1 MAGHGEPRLDD
12 LEIRMRQVSG
22 MANSVDLT
30 VLAGS
35 SQRFAPDELSACD
48 KEAIHIPGAIQPY
61 GLLLV
66 ADPTTLLITAGAGDI
81 ENLLATEWLGRSVA
95 DLLGQDITNDTA
107 ALVSGTLDMAVIDQ
121 VKGYH
126 ALFDGILRYSNDNLL
141 IELEPAGVFT
151 RSEGR
156 MLSTV
161 DAIGCGFD
169 RAMDFQSLCDA
180 AAVGFRKLTG
190 FDRVM
195 IYRFLDDGAGT
206 VVADDKVAEI
216 GSFLNHHFPAA
227 DIPKQA
233 RALYVRNRIRVI
245 PDVHYK
251 PAPVRPVAGDVP
263 LDMSDIALRS
273 VSPIH
278 IQYLKNMGVAASASV
293 SIVMDGVLWGLV
305 ACHHRQPRQLPYE
318 IRSAC
323 SALAGML
330 ARQIKG
336 KADDESY
343 RQRIRLRSQEDAVVA
358 HLGSA
363 LSLQGFLADTG
374 NDLAKMLAANG
385 FAAMQRNDLYV
396 AGECPDDAGIRK
408 IAAWVEKR
416 AVAQPYSTDCLGTDL
431 PDVADAHSLAS
442 GLLAVTMSTEEPII
456 LMWFRAEQ
464 VQIVDWAGNPHKTQ
478 ANGAATDIADILTP
492 RASFAAWSETVRGLS
507 SPWTLA
513 EIECANRLRRT
524 MFDIRQ
530 SNRLRTL
537 NQDLASTVAD
547 NESLLVQK
555 DFLIK
560 EVNHRIQNSLTLV
573 SSFLRLQAKGL
584 NDQSLTA
591 HLDEAQRRISAVALV
606 HRRLYSG
613 DQVQTVDLARYLD
626 DLCTEMTSSMGAE
639 WGKQITVD
647 LAPILMEI
655 DRAINVG
662 LILTELL
669 INANKY
675 AYDGAP
681 GPIAVSLSQHRNS
694 FRLVVADRGKGKF
707 VKSEG
712 FGTKMLNAMVR
723 SLSGSLGND
732 NSAAGLQVILE
743 APVQG

>member
-1 MAGHGEPRLDD
+1 MANIDD
-12 LEIRMRQVSG
+12 LAVV
-22 MANSVDLT
+22 VDPGL
-30 VLAGS
+30 
-35 SQRFAPDELSACD
+35 RIAPGDLSACD
-48 KEAIHIPGAIQPY
+48 TEQIHIPGAIQPY

-66 ADPTTLLITAGAGDI
+66 ADPTTLAVTAGAGDI
-81 ENLLATEWLGRSVA
+81 EGWLAREWLGRSLV
-95 DLLGQDITNDTA
+95 DLLGQDVTADIA
-107 ALVSGTLDMAVIDQ
+107 ALIAGTLDVAVIDQ
-121 VKGYH
+121 VKGH
-126 ALFDGILRYSNDNLL
+126 DGLFDGTLRWANDNVLV
-141 IELEPAGVFT
+141 ELEPAKVFT

-156 MLSTV
+156 MLSVV
-161 DAIGCGFD
+161 DAIGGSFD
-169 RAMDFQSLCDA
+169 RAMDFEGLCEA

-216 GSFLNHHFPAA
+216 GSFLNHHFPAT

-233 RALYVRNRIRVI
+233 RALYIRNRIRVI
-245 PDVHYK
+245 PDVHYE
-251 PAPVRPVAGDVP
+251 PAPLRPAAGRSP

-305 ACHHRQPRQLPYE
+305 ACHHREPRQLPHD
-318 IRSAC
+318 IRIAC

-358 HLGSA
+358 HLGGAS
-363 LSLQGFLADTG
+363 SLQGFFADTG
-374 NDLAKMLAANG
+374 SDLARMLGANG
-385 FAAMQRNDLYV
+385 FAAMQRSDLYV
-396 AGECPDDAGIRK
+396 AGDCPDDASIRT
-408 IAAWVEKR
+408 IAEWVGKR
-416 AVAQPYSTDCLGTDL
+416 ALAQPYSTDCLSAAL
-431 PDVADAHSLAS
+431 PTVADARAVAS

-464 VQIVDWAGNPHKTQ
+464 IQVVDWAGNPHKVPADGT
-478 ANGAATDIADILTP
+478 APDVADILTP
-492 RASFAAWSETVRGLS
+492 RASFAAWSETVTGLS

-573 SSFLRLQAKGL
+573 SSFLRLQARTLG
-584 NDQSLTA
+584 DQILTA
-591 HLDEAQRRISAVALV
+591 HLEEAQQRINAVALV

-626 DLCTEMTSSMGAE
+626 DLCAEMTSSMGVE
-639 WGKQITVD
+639 WAGQITLD

-681 GPIAVSLSQHRNS
+681 GPITVSLSQHRSS
-694 FRLVVADRGKGKF
+694 FRLVVADRGKGK
-707 VKSEG
+707 SAETEG
-712 FGTKMLNAMVR
+712 FGTKMLKAMVR
-723 SLSGSLGND
+723 SLSGSIEND
-732 NSAAGLQVILE
+732 NSAAGLRVILE